1 MDRLDDRLHGRLLVG
16 ARCISLGGNV
26 TAAAA
31 AAVAVGSGMA
41 AVGAAVDAGS
51 EAECAAEGAE
61 RMFGDRCWR
70 TAVGGEGEGMN
81 HDWGRTAVVVEADK
95 TVGEQIRGR

>member
-16 ARCISLGGNV
+16 ARCISLGGYV
-26 TAAAA
+26 MAAVA

-41 AVGAAVDAGS
+41 AVVAAAVAAGS
-51 EAECAAEGAE
+51 EAGCAVEVAE
-61 RMFGDRCWR
+61 RTFGDRCWR

-81 HDWGRTAVVVEADK
+81 HD
-95 TVGEQIRGR
+95 